1 MGIVVI
7 TVAIT
12 INSEYNLSVS
22 APQPRPAAQLPGDH
36 DLQHGQLPG
45 SNLDNR
51 VLLIINSLQVFPKP
65 QKLSPSNYCLK
76 DLDNEY
82 APETPIQ

>member
-45 SNLDNR
+45 SDLNIR
-51 VLLIINSLQVFPKP
+51 VLLFTDLVVQVYNK
-65 QKLSPSNYCLK
+65 QEEGILSPNA
-76 DLDNEY
+76 EV
-82 APETPIQ
+82 

>member
-12 INSEYNLSVS
+12 INSEYNLS
-22 APQPRPAAQLPGDH
+22 QPRPAAQLPGDH

-45 SNLDNR
+45 SNLNNR
-51 VLLIINSLQVFPKP
+51 VLLFINSLQVFPKP

-82 APETPIQ
+82 APETPIQKDN